1 MSTSLDRR
9 RSPNTAQAVN
19 VIAQALTEQRA
30 GKIAHIGD
38 LFRARQ
44 IAARLDIAGL
54 LALPCDHANLNA
66 RWDTAYGFYAECE
79 DCGHRENPEGG
90 QL

>member
-1 MSTSLDRR
+1 MSISLTRR
-9 RSPNTAQAVN
+9 RNPNTAQAVS
-19 VIAQALTEQRA
+19 VIAQALAEQRA
-30 GKIAHIGD
+30 RKIAHIGD

-54 LALPCDHANLNA
+54 LAPCDHANLNA
-66 RWDTAYGFYAECE
+66 RWDAEYGSYAECE